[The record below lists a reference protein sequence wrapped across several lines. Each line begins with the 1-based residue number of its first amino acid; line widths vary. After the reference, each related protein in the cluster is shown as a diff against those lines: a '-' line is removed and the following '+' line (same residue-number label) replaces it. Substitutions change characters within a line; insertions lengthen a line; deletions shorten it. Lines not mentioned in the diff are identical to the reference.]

1 MTNNTWRFII
11 SGKMAPAE
19 NMAID
24 EAILLGVL
32 KGISPQT
39 IRVYDWDPPTVS
51 FGFHQNIEK
60 QIDLDKVKK
69 YGLGIVRRPTGGRA
83 VLHYDEVT
91 YAVIANTN
99 GIMSGSILKSYQKI
113 GSVLIKCLDD
123 IGISAEMEDGIYQN
137 KEQKDWSNPCFA
149 SASKY
154 EIHYKHKKIIGSAQ
168 IRKNSVL
175 LQHGS
180 ILLNHNQELMAELVP
195 FNNASDRKTLKKLLS
210 QKTIAINQILDEP
223 ISFNKFVNTFKKN
236 FEKKFNLNFLK
247 DSKINKFEKTLIEK
261 LLIKYKNYNSK
272 TNLNNKK
279 IDI

>member
-1 MTNNTWRFII
+1 WRFII

-32 KGISPQT
+32 KGVSPQT

-60 QIDLDKVKK
+60 QIDLGKVKK

-91 YAVIANTN
+91 YAVIADTN

-123 IGISAEMEDGIYQN
+123 IGIYAEMEDGISQD
-137 KEQKDWSNPCFA
+137 KKQKDWSNPCFA

-168 IRKNSVL
+168 IRKNNVL

-195 FNNASDRKTLKKLLS
+195 FNNASDHNTLKKLLS

-236 FEKKFNLNFLK
+236 FEKKFELNFLK
-247 DSKINKFEKTLIEK
+247 DSKINRFEKTLIEE
-261 LLIKYKNYNSK
+261 LSIKYKNYNGK